1 MSFRSYLRLP
11 ALAAVALLSVIV
23 ASPASAY
30 AVICKHGRF
39 DIDTRD
45 EAQLRI
51 AFGTSYCTFRRF
63 SYRMDAE
70 TFARNNNMQPGRT
83 CSCR

>member
-1 MSFRSYLRLP
+1 MSFRSHLRLP
-11 ALAAVALLSVIV
+11 ALAAIALLSVIV

-63 SYRMDAE
+63 SYRSDAE
-70 TFARNNNMQPGRT
+70 NFARNNNMQPGRS

>member
-1 MSFRSYLRLP
+1 MPLQPHIRLL
-11 ALAAVALLSVIV
+11 ALAAITTMAIVV

-30 AVICKHGRF
+30 AVVCKRGQF
-39 DIDTRD
+39 DIDSRD

-63 SYRMDAE
+63 SYRTDAE
-70 TFARNNNMQPGRT
+70 NFARNNGMQPGRP